1 MLPLTTIRSILFSTL
16 LILGVVLNTT
26 KPAAANADISE
37 EKLNTERSLKWGGEG
52 LPFDDVLTV
61 RDPLVNSI
69 VGKVTIDRH
78 GEDNSTEEKTG
89 FLSNIFNAVTIRDP
103 FGGPK
108 PGRMTIVTLWG
119 SKEEGCFVTA
129 SVHNAPKNN
138 SGAKDI
144 VPVKM
149 EIGIGSQ
156 VIKLTPVARSTPKT
170 ASGNYTYT
178 DDKNERSATR
188 YFSENTF
195 AINGKVADLFRNAPK
210 GNARVRI
217 TFANGDTKIFPIG
230 EKNVARWKDI
240 YSYNPTC
247 TAAK

>member
-1 MLPLTTIRSILFSTL
+1 MPSLTTVRSILLSTL
-16 LILGVVLNTT
+16 LITGLVLNTT
-26 KPAAANADISE
+26 KPATAGEISE

-52 LPFDDVLTV
+52 LPLDDVLTV

-78 GEDNSTEEKTG
+78 GEDNSTEENTG
-89 FLSNIFNAVTIRDP
+89 FLSNIFNAITIRDP
-103 FGGPK
+103 STPK
-108 PGRMTIVTLWG
+108 PGRMAIVTLWG

-129 SVHNAPKNN
+129 SIHNAPKNN
-138 SGAKDI
+138 DSANDI

-149 EIGIGSQ
+149 EIGLGTQ
-156 VIKLTPVARSTPKT
+156 VVKLTPVPRSTPKT
-170 ASGNYTYT
+170 ASGNYTYN
-178 DDKNERSATR
+178 DGKNEMSATR

-217 TFANGDTKIFPIG
+217 TFANGSTKIFPIG
-230 EKNVARWKDI
+230 EKNVARWKEI